1 MPDTWDKE
9 AKIDL
14 MMKWVMNI
22 AVIAV
27 IVLGIWLYQTH
38 QRIEEQRVEFEA
50 EYIQMAKEWEPYN
63 WVLNRVHSGNEPPFW
78 WIRAGTSTRYTSD
91 EELES
96 LADRNYSKPEP
107 GCRLTS
113 Q

>member
-1 MPDTWDKE
+1 MPDTWVKE
-9 AKIDL
+9 TKWDL

-38 QRIEEQRVEFEA
+38 QRIEEQ
-50 EYIQMAKEWEPYN
+50 AKEWETYN
-63 WVLNRVHSGNEPPFW
+63 WVLNRVHAGNEPPFW
-78 WIRAGTSTRYTSD
+78 WSHAGTPTSYMSD

-96 LADRNYSKPEP
+96 LVDCGYILPEP
-107 GCRLTS
+107 GCQAYPAVDLDW
-113 Q
+113 